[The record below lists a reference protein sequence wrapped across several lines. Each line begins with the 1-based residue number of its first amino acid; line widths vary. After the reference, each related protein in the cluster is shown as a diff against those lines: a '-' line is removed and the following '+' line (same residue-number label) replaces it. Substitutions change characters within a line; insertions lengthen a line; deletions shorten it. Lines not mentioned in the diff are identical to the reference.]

1 MIDARALL
9 EEQVAATV
17 GELDTLA
24 AALAA
29 GELSQKG
36 SRGQQVPNRLLGEV
50 RGHRLVLVKLLA
62 ALEGR
67 QESAGDGL
75 DDLRRSWGG

>member
-17 GELDTLA
+17 GELDTLR

-50 RGHRLVLVKLLA
+50 RGHRLVLVKLLG
-62 ALEGR
+62 ALEGH
-67 QESAGDGL
+67 QVPEGDGL
-75 DDLRRSWGG
+75 DDLRASWRS

>member
-17 GELDTLA
+17 AELDTLA
-24 AALAA
+24 ARLAD

-36 SRGQQVPNRLLGEV
+36 SRGQSVPNRLLGEV
-50 RGHRLVLVKLLA
+50 RGHRLVLVKLLG

-67 QESAGDGL
+67 REPEGDGL
-75 DDLRRSWGG
+75 DDLRASWRR

>member
-1 MIDARALL
+1 MIDGKALL

-17 GELDTLA
+17 GELDTLT
-24 AALAA
+24 AALGA

-67 QESAGDGL
+67 QAPEGDGL
-75 DDLRRSWGG
+75 DDLRKSWGG